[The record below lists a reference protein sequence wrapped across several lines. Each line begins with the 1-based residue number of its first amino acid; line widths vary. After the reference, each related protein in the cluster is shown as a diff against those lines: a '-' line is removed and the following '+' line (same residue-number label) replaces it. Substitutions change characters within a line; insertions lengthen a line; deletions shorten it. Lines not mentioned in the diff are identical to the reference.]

1 MQQDEP
7 KVLPLFSIPLYKGKV
22 KIEESVKN
30 IVLNEKY
37 TRMRSGTGHI
47 SKNTF
52 ILDLPEFKSLK
63 DEVEIHVKNYVYKF
77 LKVSETMNFYIQNSW
92 LVKHFPKDYAISH
105 SHSNCLIIGVLYLK
119 VNKNSGQI
127 IFEKPNGYTNLF
139 HQCMNVPFSALDNN
153 NCDSWCEYPENNDI
167 LIFPAHLQHR
177 VEINNSNEDR
187 YSLAFNLNVEGI
199 FSARDDI
206 NYLRID
212 KHKPNEDR

>member
-77 LKVSETMNFYIQNSW
+77 LKVSETMNFY
-92 LVKHFPKDYAISH
+92 
-105 SHSNCLIIGVLYLK
+105 
-119 VNKNSGQI
+119 
-127 IFEKPNGYTNLF
+127 
-139 HQCMNVPFSALDNN
+139 
-153 NCDSWCEYPENNDI
+153 
-167 LIFPAHLQHR
+167 
-177 VEINNSNEDR
+177 
-187 YSLAFNLNVEGI
+187 
-199 FSARDDI
+199 
-206 NYLRID
+206 
-212 KHKPNEDR
+212 